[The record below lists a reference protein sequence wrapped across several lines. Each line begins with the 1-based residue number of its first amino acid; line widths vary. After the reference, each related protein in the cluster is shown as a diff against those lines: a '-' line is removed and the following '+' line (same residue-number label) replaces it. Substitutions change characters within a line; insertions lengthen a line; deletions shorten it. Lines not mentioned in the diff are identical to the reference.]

1 MAVQTYWTEKTGG
14 GYRPC
19 FVQADGLERRDS
31 PIVADKV
38 EALKAA
44 RAALETDNRERERK
58 AAFRACPMAE
68 SFLAVLLQDLQHSES
83 DEATSEGREAR
94 DTGTIYDCPD
104 STFRAAVAEC
114 ESFLAAIA
122 AHLAAVPDGA
132 LAGLDLANRY
142 TLEQMGSDLYLERA
156 GHGAGFRDRDSWSD
170 DREENRAIGEAL
182 SDLVESRH
190 SLEAYLGDDGQ
201 TYICGKES
209 A

>member
-1 MAVQTYWTEKTGG
+1 MAVQTYWAEKTGG
-14 GYRPC
+14 GWRPC
-19 FVQADGLERRDS
+19 WTQADGLERRDS
-31 PIVADKV
+31 PIEADKLAAYKV
-38 EALKAA
+38 A
-44 RAALETDNRERERK
+44 RAALESHNRERERK

-83 DEATSEGREAR
+83 DEACTEEREAR
-94 DTGTIYDCPD
+94 DSGTIYTCPD

-132 LAGLDLANRY
+132 LAGLDLASCY

-156 GHGAGFRDRDSWSD
+156 GHGAGFRDRDAWSD
-170 DREENRAIGEAL
+170 DRDENAAIGETL
-182 SDLVESRH
+182 SDLVESRS
-190 SLEAYLGDDGQ
+190 SLEVYLGDDGQ
-201 TYICGKES
+201 AYICGRES